1 MHIIHCSTPHCIPS
15 YFPAVTELRSSIMP
29 RLVLQDCCS
38 HVCSPDHKW
47 WRTFPSLNFLPFAIP
62 TLSYAT
68 LSVPHVEV
76 MWETTAREIRS
87 LSTGWSVKEPKCAQ
101 PPPNSLIVTNS
112 ASHSDCCTEVQFYS
126 YSRSK
131 ILV

>member
-15 YFPAVTELRSSIMP
+15 YFPTVTELRSSIMP
-29 RLVLQDCCS
+29 RLVLRDCCS

-47 WRTFPSLNFLPFAIP
+47 WRTFPSPNFLPFAIP

-87 LSTGWSVKEPKCAQ
+87 LSTGWSVKEPICAQ
-101 PPPNSLIVTNS
+101 APTLILSLL
-112 ASHSDCCTEVQFYS
+112 Q
-126 YSRSK
+126 
-131 ILV
+131 ILLLILTVILRCSFTATVGVKY